1 MRIRHYPSSMW
12 RTFYSHVSGCET
24 HFRKFRILL
33 ARFTSALIFECLLRL
48 LDINRFT
55 QHKMQGKC
63 YENVR

>member
-12 RTFYSHVSGCET
+12 RTFYSHVSGSKT

-48 LDINRFT
+48 LGFSRFSEHT
-55 QHKMQGKC
+55 IALLT
-63 YENVR
+63 